1 MPPSMFTVHSK
12 FHGSDALVEAFK
24 RYAPLGL
31 CLHCTEENYTIG
43 YDHTLKD
50 YMYYTETATEPM
62 TASWRWL
69 GTHNDIFEVTHT
81 PTLTL
86 QKLH

>member
-1 MPPSMFTVHSK
+1 MSPSILTLHSK

-24 RYAPLGL
+24 RCAPLGL
-31 CLHCTEENYTIG
+31 RLHCTEDNYTIG

-50 YMYYTETATEPM
+50 YMYYGRGATEPM

-69 GTHNDIFEVTHT
+69 GTHNDIFEVTRI
-81 PTLTL
+81 PTLAL

>member
-1 MPPSMFTVHSK
+1 MPPSMFTVHSQ

-24 RYAPLGL
+24 HYAPLGL
-31 CLHCTEENYTIG
+31 RLRCTAENYSIG
-43 YDHTLKD
+43 YDHTLKG
-50 YMYYTETATEPM
+50 YKYYGRSAPEPM

-69 GTHNDIFEVTHT
+69 GTHDDIFEVTRT
-81 PTLTL
+81 PALTL